1 MRRTVGN
8 LANVIGGEA
17 ALRVANFVAAVFLA
31 RVGGTWVFGTY
42 AASLAYVTIA
52 TMLADNGLQIAAVR
66 EISSTPDAISP
77 IASRLYISKT
87 LLFLPMLMI
96 LAVIGRV
103 AHLSALQWSIA
114 AIIAARAILQSYCQ
128 LQVAIL
134 KAVDSMRAIGFIQG
148 THSLVLLLLL
158 WHCYASGRSIYF
170 LLWALVIGQTLEMLL
185 EAAWLWSLG
194 LRPVNVR
201 FEDCWRLLRG
211 STSVGITLAVAN
223 AILRLDVII
232 LSLIAGAAAAGVFA
246 AAQSVIVI
254 VYVVGWLLGSVLL
267 ADMTRLNES
276 QSDLKHFM
284 QRWILIISS
293 TLVPLTIIGIFL
305 GPPLVRS
312 IFGPKFA
319 PSGTLLA
326 LMLPAVP
333 FIVLNS
339 LHLHRTFAIQSA
351 RAHLGT
357 YLRAAAL
364 TIILDS
370 CLALVFGATGVAVAV
385 VLREVI
391 VFISFCLL
399 HAKWQSRTEVEVA

>member
-1 MRRTVGN
+1 MRRSVGN

-17 ALRVANFVAAVFLA
+17 ALRAANFVAAVFLA

-77 IASRLYISKT
+77 IVSRLYISKT
-87 LLFLPMLMI
+87 LLFLPMLLI
-96 LAVIGRV
+96 LAFIGRV
-103 AHLSALQWSIA
+103 AHLSTLQWSIA
-114 AIIAARAILQSYCQ
+114 AIIVLRSIIGSYCQ

-158 WHCYASGRSIYF
+158 WRCYESGRNIYF
-170 LLWALVIGQTLEMLL
+170 FLWALVIGQTLEMIL
-185 EAAWLWSLG
+185 EAAWLWSIG
-194 LRPVNVR
+194 LRPVTVR
-201 FEDCWRLLRG
+201 FQDCWHLLRA
-211 STSVGITLAVAN
+211 STSVGITLAIAN

-246 AAQSVIVI
+246 AAQTVILI

-276 QSDLKHFM
+276 QSDLKRFV
-284 QRWILIISS
+284 QRWVWLISS
-293 TLVPLTIIGIFL
+293 TLIPLTIIGIFV
-305 GPPLVRS
+305 GPPLVRTL
-312 IFGPKFA
+312 FGPKFA
-319 PSGTLLA
+319 LTGTLLA

-357 YLRAAAL
+357 YLRAGAL

-370 CLALVFGATGVAVAV
+370 CLALAFGATGVAVAV
-385 VLREVI
+385 VVREVI
-391 VFISFCLL
+391 IFISFYLL
-399 HAKWQSRTEVEVA
+399 HAKSDVQTGVADA